1 MTSPSTQHN
10 AIFSVIFTF
19 LYVALY
25 YLSDWMAGNQA
36 LGGIAGLIFLPAF
49 IRLLGFLVIDYWIIP
64 ALFVAGLF
72 CVDLGLGLSG
82 KVVVSA
88 FLSVGGPF
96 GVFVVSRL
104 CKLKPSLSNLTP
116 LRLLWLSAGCSLGNT
131 FFYHFGLE
139 AAGVREHSP
148 MGYLYVFAG
157 DMIGGWVF
165 IYFLKL
171 LIDTHVVILS
181 QLK

>member
-1 MTSPSTQHN
+1 MTSSLTQHN

-19 LYVALY
+19 LYLALY
-25 YLSDWMAGNQA
+25 YLSDWMVGNQA
-36 LGGIAGLIFLPAF
+36 LGGIASLIFLPAF
-49 IRLLGFLVIDYWIIP
+49 IRLLGFLVIDYLIIP

-72 CVDLGLGLSG
+72 CVDLGLGLSS

-116 LRLLWLSAGCSLGNT
+116 LRLFWLSAGCSLGNAI
-131 FFYHFGLE
+131 FYHFGLKVVGIGE
-139 AAGVREHSP
+139 YTPIEH
-148 MGYLYVFAG
+148 LYVFIG
-157 DMIGGWVF
+157 DMIGTWCI
-165 IYFLKL
+165 IYCIKIALNLFSNKG
-171 LIDTHVVILS
+171 IKS
-181 QLK
+181 

>member
-25 YLSDWMAGNQA
+25 YLSDWMVGNQA
-36 LGGIAGLIFLPAF
+36 LGGIASLIFLPAF

-96 GVFVVSRL
+96 VCASRL
-104 CKLKPSLSNLTP
+104 MCAAEQLRKLRRYHHLAEQFTAMSSKCRALVDADSVEFDL
-116 LRLLWLSAGCSLGNT
+116 AG
-131 FFYHFGLE
+131 
-139 AAGVREHSP
+139 
-148 MGYLYVFAG
+148 
-157 DMIGGWVF
+157 
-165 IYFLKL
+165 
-171 LIDTHVVILS
+171 
-181 QLK
+181 